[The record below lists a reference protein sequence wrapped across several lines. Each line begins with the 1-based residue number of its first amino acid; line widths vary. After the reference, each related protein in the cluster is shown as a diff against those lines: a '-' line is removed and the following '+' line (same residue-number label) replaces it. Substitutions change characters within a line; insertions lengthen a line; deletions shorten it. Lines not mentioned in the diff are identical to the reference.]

1 MTLTQDDLKTIQT
14 LQQQLQA
21 VMIEKDTI
29 SLRWAEIDKTLE
41 ELNKIENEEVF
52 RIYGRVMVKKKKSD
66 VIDELNSE
74 KETLEIRL
82 KTLERTENK
91 IIEKLKEYE
100 KKMKGWKPYECW
112 DEN

>member
-1 MTLTQDDLKTIQT
+1 M
-14 LQQQLQA
+14 
-21 VMIEKDTI
+21 
-29 SLRWAEIDKTLE
+29 AEIDKTLE

-100 KKMKGWKPYECW
+100 KKMKG
-112 DEN
+112 

>member
-29 SLRWAEIDKTLE
+29 SLRLAEIDKTLE

-52 RIYGRVMVKKKKSD
+52 RIYGRVMIKKKKSD

-100 KKMKGWKPYECW
+100 KKMKG
-112 DEN
+112 

>member
-29 SLRWAEIDKTLE
+29 SLRLAEIDKTLE

-100 KKMKGWKPYECW
+100 KKMKG
-112 DEN
+112 